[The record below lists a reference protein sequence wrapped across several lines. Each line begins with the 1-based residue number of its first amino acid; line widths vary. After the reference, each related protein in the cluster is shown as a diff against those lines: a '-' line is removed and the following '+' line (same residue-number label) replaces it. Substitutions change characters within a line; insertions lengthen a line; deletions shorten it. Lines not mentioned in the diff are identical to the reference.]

1 MPLYDYVCLDCLAQ
15 FEELVSSDKV
25 KAVCPD
31 CRSRDTEK
39 KMPTSFG
46 ISFNA
51 PGFYDTDYKRR
62 DRQQKTLDN
71 IKKQKR
77 K

>member
-1 MPLYDYVCLDCLAQ
+1 MPIYDFICLKCSAR

-25 KAVCPD
+25 KPVCPD

-39 KMPTSFG
+39 QLPTSFG

-51 PGFYDTDYKRR
+51 PGFYNTDYKRR
-62 DRQQKTLDN
+62 DWQQKTLDN
-71 IKKQKR
+71 IKKQK
-77 K
+77 KK